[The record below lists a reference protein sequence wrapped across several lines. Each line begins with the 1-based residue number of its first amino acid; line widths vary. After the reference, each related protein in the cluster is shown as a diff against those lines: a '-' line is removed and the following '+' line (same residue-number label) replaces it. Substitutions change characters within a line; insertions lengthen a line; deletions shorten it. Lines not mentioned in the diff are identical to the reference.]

1 MGQNEQELQ
10 KTRITYRQFKRKRDK
25 QKANRRLRKKYKK
38 MLKTKDWDNF
48 IQLDIRDVSDTW
60 MMQKDGM
67 NRIYVP
73 DGSIWYKKAKRK

>member
-1 MGQNEQELQ
+1 
-10 KTRITYRQFKRKRDK
+10 
-25 QKANRRLRKKYKK
+25 